1 MILLPRNTLPFFRA
15 TVATAAQ
22 LTKGNAIV
30 KSILLPAVFAL
41 FATQVA
47 AQDYPTKPVLFVIPF
62 AAGGD
67 SDLSGRNVAHHA
79 SKHLNSRPIVSLNKV
94 GASGAIASQYVK
106 SAVPDGY
113 TLLVGRIA
121 THAVLPAIESKL
133 GYKWHEFTMISLIEL
148 NPYVCFVKAES
159 AVRNT
164 ADLIGGLRKNPG
176 KLNYATSGV
185 GTSQNMAVQYLMSL
199 AGLTKDHAVGIHYK
213 SGGEVTTA
221 VVGNQVDFAC
231 NNAPTVIPQ
240 AQTNRVRALF
250 VTPTRIKELPDT
262 PSAKEAG
269 FPDME
274 KIVGWTALMGPP
286 GLPKPIVDK
295 WAGVF
300 SRLAADPDWQ
310 AGNARIGGIA
320 AIRSPVETE
329 KYVKEQFELYDKLVT
344 ALGIRQ

>member
-1 MILLPRNTLPFFRA
+1 MRSRILTMAL
-15 TVATAAQ
+15 
-22 LTKGNAIV
+22 
-30 KSILLPAVFAL
+30 AL
-41 FATQVA
+41 FATQA
-47 AQDYPTKPVLFVIPF
+47 IATQAIAQQNYPTKPILFVIPF
-62 AAGGD
+62 ASGGD

-79 SKHLNSRPIVSLNKV
+79 SRYLNNRPIVSINRV
-94 GASGAIASQYVK
+94 GASGAIGAM
-106 SAVPDGY
+106 AARNAAPDGY
-113 TLLVGRIA
+113 TLLVARIA
-121 THAVLPAIESKL
+121 THAILPAMESKL
-133 GYKWHEFTMISLIEL
+133 GYKWNEFSMISLIEL
-148 NPYVCFVKAES
+148 NPYVCFVKPES
-159 AVRNT
+159 AYRSA
-164 ADLIGGLRKNPG
+164 ADMMGGVRKNPG
-176 KLNYATSGV
+176 KLNYATAGV

-240 AQTNRVRALF
+240 AQAGRVRSLL
-250 VTPTRIKELPDT
+250 VTPVRIKELPDT

-295 WAGVF
+295 WAGIF
-300 SRLAADPDWQ
+300 TRLAVDPDWQ

-320 AIRSPVETE
+320 AIRSPAETE